1 MRIQLLQSLEVPDAD
16 LNAPIPKA
24 TLQHPRHRLR
34 TRPCQ
39 RRRHRR
45 QRHRSFVRHHSQALQ
60 RRHRRGRSTGE
71 VRLLTANLIRSP
83 SGGQLT
89 KSLRNHHCTQQ
100 WCHPD
105 APGKDTGTDQDPHP
119 PDSRQSVRR
128 SQQERRNHHRRQPTL
143 QSNVPCPAEELPL
156 RCLRP
161 SRHHPDQ
168 GSHDQA
174 DPVHRHPASS
184 RPPTDRHPS
193 HDRQQRHRKVSPRV
207 HTWFDRPRAWS
218 FRELRSSTKNGS
230 FPLLEP
236 SQHSASLGPCVP
248 DPSRAS
254 SSSLP

>member
-1 MRIQLLQSLEVPDAD
+1 MGIQLLQSLEVPDAD
-16 LNAPIPKA
+16 LNTPIPKA

-45 QRHRSFVRHHSQALQ
+45 QRHGSFVRHHSQALQ

-71 VRLLTANLIRSP
+71 VGLLTANPIRSP
-83 SGGQLT
+83 SGRQLT
-89 KSLRNHHCTQQ
+89 KSLRNQYCAQQ
-100 WCHPD
+100 WCHPNS
-105 APGKDTGTDQDPHP
+105 PGKDTGTDQDPNP

-128 SQQERRNHHRRQPTL
+128 SQQERRNHRRRQPTL
-143 QSNVPCPAEELPL
+143 QSNVPRPAEELPL

-207 HTWFDRPRAWS
+207 HT
-218 FRELRSSTKNGS
+218 
-230 FPLLEP
+230 
-236 SQHSASLGPCVP
+236 
-248 DPSRAS
+248 
-254 SSSLP
+254 